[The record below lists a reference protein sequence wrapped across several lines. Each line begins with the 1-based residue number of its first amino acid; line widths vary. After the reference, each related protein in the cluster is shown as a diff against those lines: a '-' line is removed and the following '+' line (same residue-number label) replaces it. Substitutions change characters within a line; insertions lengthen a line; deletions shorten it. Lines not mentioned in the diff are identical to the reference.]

1 MANYP
6 YFRIEAPA
14 MDPIPLPPS
23 IPHVLVVDDEP
34 DVADLFRLKFRR
46 ELRAGEIAFS
56 FAENGAE
63 ALAVVQADPSITV
76 VFTDINMPVMNGL
89 ALLAQLRQLDERP
102 LRSVVVS
109 AYGDMDNIRTAMRSG
124 AMDFIVKPIDL
135 QDLEATLH
143 KAIREVEAV
152 IAAVTVRARLQHS
165 EFEKEAAHQARRAQQ
180 EFFDNITHEL
190 RTPLT
195 LLLGPLEQALD
206 RTRDQHLLHLLQRA
220 HRNGQQLHTL
230 IDELL
235 DTARIGAGALEL
247 QLARADFGAFC
258 GQVAEDFAPLARA
271 RGIAYA
277 IEVPETA
284 CYADFDAAKVR
295 KIIVN
300 LLSNAMKFTG
310 EGGRVGLRLE
320 VDADGQARL
329 QVADSGRGI
338 SPEALPRV
346 FERFYRGDEG
356 GGTGIGLSF
365 ARRLA
370 ELHGG
375 QLSARSV
382 LGEGS
387 TFILE
392 MPLVLQEPP
401 VRLPAQAEAQVQESA
416 DPTELPSVL
425 VVEDH
430 PEMRA
435 HIQACLDGHYQV
447 LLAADGQQGWDMAL
461 AQLPDLIV
469 TDWAMPGMDGKAL
482 CLALRQDMATSHIPI
497 VLLTAKAGIDQR
509 LEGLEG
515 GADVYL
521 SKPFHREELLL
532 QLRNLRLR
540 QQAQRRHIG
549 QDLPLTPEAPQVES
563 MDAQFIARVKAVLQR
578 ELANER
584 FGVEQLADAL
594 GMSRKT
600 LHRKLSAV
608 TGQNPNATIRNF
620 RLDAAMHLLKSKAG
634 PVGEVAYLTG
644 FSSHSYF
651 SKCFQEYFQ
660 IAPSDV

>member
-1 MANYP
+1 MHHTS
-6 YFRIEAPA
+6 
-14 MDPIPLPPS
+14 LPS
-23 IPHVLVVDDEP
+23 VPHILVVDDEP
-34 DVADLFRLKFRR
+34 DVADIFRLKFRR
-46 ELRAGEIAFS
+46 ELKAGELLFS
-56 FAENGAE
+56 FAVNGEE
-63 ALAVVQADPSITV
+63 ALATVAADPSITV

-89 ALLAQLRQLDERP
+89 DLLMHLRALGDRELRT
-102 LRSVVVS
+102 VVVS
-109 AYGDMDNIRTAMRSG
+109 AYGDMDNIRTAMRQG

-143 KAIREVEAV
+143 KALREVEAA
-152 IAAVTVRARLQHS
+152 IAAIAVKAQLQRS
-165 EFEKEAAHQARRAQQ
+165 EHEREVAQEARRAQK

-206 RTRDQHLLHLLQRA
+206 HTRDQALLALLQRA

-235 DTARIGAGALEL
+235 DTARIGAGAMAL
-247 QLARADFGAFC
+247 QLGLAEFGAIC
-258 GQVAEDFAPLARA
+258 RQVAEDFAPLARA
-271 RGIAYA
+271 RGIAYH
-277 IEVPETA
+277 IGVPDDPV
-284 CYADFDAAKVR
+284 YAHFDAAKLR
-295 KIIVN
+295 KVLVN
-300 LLSNAMKFTG
+300 LLSNAFKFTG
-310 EGGRVGLRLE
+310 EGGRVGLR
-320 VDADGQARL
+320 VAADAGGHVRV
-329 QVADSGRGI
+329 QVEDSGRGI
-338 SPEALPRV
+338 APEALPLI
-346 FERFYRGDEG
+346 FERFYRGEEG

-375 QLSARSV
+375 QLTASSV

-387 TFILE
+387 TFTLDLPLE
-392 MPLVLQEPP
+392 LTTM
-401 VRLPAQAEAQVQESA
+401 AA
-416 DPTELPSVL
+416 LPSIQEVPALTEIETETEIEDEGARRSVL
-425 VVEDH
+425 IVEDH

-435 HIQACLDGHYQV
+435 HLQACLAGEFRV
-447 LLAADGQQGWDMAL
+447 IEAADGQAGL
-461 AQLPDLIV
+461 VRAQAHMPDLLV

-482 CLALRQDMATSHIPI
+482 VQALRQNIATSHIP
-497 VLLTAKAGIDQR
+497 VVMLTAKADLQHR

-532 QLRNLRLR
+532 HLRNLLR
-540 QQAQRRHIG
+540 RQASQRHQVR
-549 QDLPLTPEAPQVES
+549 QDAGFAPLEPSAPPLQS
-563 MDAQFIARVKAVLQR
+563 MDTQFLEKVQAVLQR

-584 FGVEQLADAL
+584 FGVEQMADVL

-600 LHRKLSAV
+600 LHRKLSAI

-620 RLDAAMHLLKSKAG
+620 RLEAAMQMLKAKTG
-634 PVGEVAYLTG
+634 PIGEIAYMTG

>member
-1 MANYP
+1 MNH
-6 YFRIEAPA
+6 
-14 MDPIPLPPS
+14 MSLPPNV
-23 IPHVLVVDDEP
+23 PHILVVDDEP
-34 DVADLFRLKFRR
+34 DVADLFRLKFRK
-46 ELRAGEIAFS
+46 ELKAGELLFS
-56 FAENGAE
+56 FAVNGEE
-63 ALAVVQADPSITV
+63 ALAFVQADPSISV

-89 ALLAQLRQLDERP
+89 DLLVRLRALQDRQLRT
-102 LRSVVVS
+102 VVVS
-109 AYGDMDNIRTAMRSG
+109 AYGDMDNIRTAMRQG

-143 KAIREVEAV
+143 KALREVEAA
-152 IAAVTVRARLQHS
+152 IAAIAVKAQLQRS
-165 EFEKEAAHQARRAQQ
+165 ELEKEAALQSRRAQK

-206 RTRDQHLLHLLQRA
+206 HTRDQQLLALLQRA

-235 DTARIGAGALEL
+235 DTARIGAGAMEL
-247 QLARADFGAFC
+247 NLRLGDFAAFC
-258 GQVAEDFAPLARA
+258 AQVAEDFAPLARA
-271 RGIAYA
+271 RGIAYHYQ
-277 IEVPETA
+277 VPEA
-284 CYADFDAAKVR
+284 SLYAHFDAAKLR

-300 LLSNAMKFTG
+300 LLSNAFKFT
-310 EGGRVGLRLE
+310 EAGGRVGLRLLA
-320 VDADGQARL
+320 DAPGHVRL
-329 QVADSGRGI
+329 QVEDSGRGI
-338 SPEALPRV
+338 APEALPLV
-346 FERFYRGDEG
+346 FERFYRGEE

-375 QLSARSV
+375 QLTASST

-387 TFILE
+387 NFLLE
-392 MPLVLQEPP
+392 LPLEVQPEPPGAPLVQDDAAWTEDT
-401 VRLPAQAEAQVQESA
+401 AE
-416 DPTELPSVL
+416 DPGQLPSVL

-430 PEMRA
+430 AEMRA
-435 HIQACLDGHYQV
+435 HIQACLAGQYQIIE
-447 LLAADGQQGWDMAL
+447 AADGQAGWLL
-461 AQLPDLIV
+461 AQAHLPDLIV
-469 TDWAMPGMDGKAL
+469 TDWMMPGMDGKAL

-497 VLLTAKAGIDQR
+497 VLLTAKASLEHR

-532 QLRNLRLR
+532 QLRNLRQR
-540 QQAQRRHIG
+540 QQAQRRQLRPDVVIEPE
-549 QDLPLTPEAPQVES
+549 LPKAQS
-563 MDAQFIARVKAVLQR
+563 MDAQFLAKVHAALNR

-584 FGVEQLADAL
+584 FGVEQMADAL

-608 TGQNPNATIRNF
+608 TGQNPNAMIRNF
-620 RLDAAMHLLKSKAG
+620 RLEAAMQLLKQKAG
-634 PVGEVAYLTG
+634 PVGEIAYLTG

-660 IAPSDV
+660 IAPSEV